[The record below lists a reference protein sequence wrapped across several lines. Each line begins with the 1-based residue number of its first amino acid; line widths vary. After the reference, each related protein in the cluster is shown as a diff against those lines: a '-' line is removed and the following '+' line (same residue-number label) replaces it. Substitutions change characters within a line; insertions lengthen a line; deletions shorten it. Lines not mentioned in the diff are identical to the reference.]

1 MKEDTKLAQLGRG
14 LVGFEGTVNL
24 PVYRASTV
32 LSANAEAYERRFD
45 EDALFSNVT
54 YGANGTQNARA
65 LSEAIAAIENAEF
78 SIVTASGL
86 SAISMTLSTLL
97 SAGDHLLM
105 TDSTYGPTRR
115 FCDEVLARYGVET
128 TYYDPTDDEET
139 ILASIRSNTRLLY
152 MEAPGS
158 LTFEM
163 QDIPSLSQIAKEH
176 HLISVMDNTWA
187 TPLAFKPLDHGVD
200 VSIQAGTKYI
210 SGHSDLVI
218 GFISVNSDKLF
229 RKIFSNTRAF
239 GDVCGPDDCYL
250 SLRGLRTLSIRLQR
264 HGESAL
270 TIATWLSSH
279 QYVER
284 VLYPP
289 LSTDPGHAIWK
300 RDFSGGASL
309 FGLILK
315 DSSETAVKRFI
326 DNLNYFHIGSS
337 WGGYES
343 LVSFSRL
350 DGLRSATKRWNEST
364 YVVRLHIGLED
375 PFDLQNDL
383 EQALTP

>member
-14 LVGFEGTVNL
+14 LGGFEGTVNL
-24 PVYRASTV
+24 PVYRASPI

-86 SAISMTLSTLL
+86 SAISMTLSALL

-139 ILASIRSNTRLLY
+139 IQASIRSNTRLLY

-218 GFISVNSDKLF
+218 GFISVNSDNLF
-229 RKIFSNTRAF
+229 RKIFSNARAF

-250 SLRGLRTLSIRLQR
+250 SLRGLRTLSLRLQR

-350 DGLRSATKRWNEST
+350 DGLRSATKRWNEAT

-375 PFDLQNDL
+375 PFALQNDL